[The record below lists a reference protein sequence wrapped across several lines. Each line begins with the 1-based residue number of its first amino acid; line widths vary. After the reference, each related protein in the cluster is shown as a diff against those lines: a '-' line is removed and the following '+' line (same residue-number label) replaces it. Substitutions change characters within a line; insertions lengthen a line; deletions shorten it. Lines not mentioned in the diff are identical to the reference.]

1 VRGSNYPFLTQKE
14 RDIETGLDYFG
25 ARYYSNMQGRFTS
38 VDPENAGANP
48 SDPQSWNGYAYAR
61 NNPLVYTDP
70 DGRTTTVCDPNGKNC
85 VDYKDSEFEKLKKG
99 GPADGYTF
107 KNGNIYYKGE
117 LTATYSNDC
126 LYCGQLINEMGRR
139 SSAIEQGTLAFAFVA
154 GVGGATGGV
163 GLYYLTP
170 YLAPTVT
177 TLALKA
183 APAVG
188 AASQFGP
195 GIIEKAVNYVT
206 SNPAKLAHIFDKAQH
221 NLGPLVSKLGG
232 QENTVRAVLNAL
244 NGKLPSVG
252 TFETT
257 VTVAGESVVVRGSV
271 VGGVPKIGTM
281 FIR

>member
-1 VRGSNYPFLTQKE
+1 MCRLYKE
-14 RDIETGLDYFG
+14 
-25 ARYYSNMQGRFTS
+25 
-38 VDPENAGANP
+38 
-48 SDPQSWNGYAYAR
+48 
-61 NNPLVYTDP
+61 
-70 DGRTTTVCDPNGKNC
+70 
-85 VDYKDSEFEKLKKG
+85 SEFEKLKKG

-126 LYCGQLINEMGRR
+126 LYCGQLINDLGRR

-163 GLYYLTP
+163 GLHYLTP

-177 TLALKA
+177 SLALRA

-232 QENTVRAVLNAL
+232 QENTVRAVLNASTENCL
-244 NGKLPSVG
+244 LLVHSKP
-252 TFETT
+252 
-257 VTVAGESVVVRGSV
+257 R
-271 VGGVPKIGTM
+271 
-281 FIR
+281 